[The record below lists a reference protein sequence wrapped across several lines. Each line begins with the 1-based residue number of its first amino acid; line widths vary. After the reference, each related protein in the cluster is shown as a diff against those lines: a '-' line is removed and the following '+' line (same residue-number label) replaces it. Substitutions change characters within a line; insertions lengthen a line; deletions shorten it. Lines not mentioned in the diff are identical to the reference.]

1 MKVDVYIFLI
11 VLLVNYILAL
21 AYMLIQYVR
30 VSETKGSFVLRGF
43 VMLLFP
49 VVGPIFYGFG
59 YLFKRLMAGV
69 PIDFSEVMFSKERVA
84 TYSGADEENEKD
96 FVSLEDAIAVADTA
110 NLRKLMLNVVR
121 RDVSDS
127 LAAISQALNAN
138 DSETSHYAAALLQE
152 ALDGFRSSV
161 TGNYSDI
168 VAAIEELDKM
178 ENNTMI
184 HQDEMYQDVAELAR
198 TTFVYMDPVL
208 KQHVFTEVEQESLV
222 NLMDKIGD
230 IVYEYV
236 PHKLTAED
244 YEAVAMRLMEIQEYD
259 KCEKWCN
266 RADYFYP
273 DVLST
278 YASKLKLYFA
288 LNKKKRFFEVLDDLK
303 HSDVIVDNETLE
315 LIRVFS

>member
-1 MKVDVYIFLI
+1 MTAVIL
-11 VLLVNYILAL
+11 NYILAIG
-21 AYMLIQYVR
+21 YIFWQYVR
-30 VSETKGSFVLRGF
+30 TAENKGSYLLRGF

-49 VVGPIFYGFG
+49 IVGVLFYGLG
-59 YLFKRLMAGV
+59 CVFKRLMAGV
-69 PIDFSEVMFSKERVA
+69 PVDFSEVMFSKERVA

-96 FVSLEDAIAVADTA
+96 FVSLEDAIAVADTS

-121 RDVSDS
+121 RDVSES

-152 ALDGFRSSV
+152 ALDGFRSNV

-168 VAAIEELDKM
+168 VAALEELGKL
-178 ENNTMI
+178 ENNTLI

-222 NLMDKIGD
+222 NLMDRIGD

-236 PHKLTAED
+236 PHRITSED
-244 YEAVAMRLMEIQEYD
+244 FEAVTMRLMEIKEYD
-259 KCEKWCN
+259 KCDKWCE

-273 DVLST
+273 EELAT
-278 YASKLKLYFA
+278 YACKLKLYFA
-288 LNKKKRFFEVLDDLK
+288 LNKKKRFFEVLSELK
-303 HSDVIVDNETLE
+303 KSDVIVDNETLE